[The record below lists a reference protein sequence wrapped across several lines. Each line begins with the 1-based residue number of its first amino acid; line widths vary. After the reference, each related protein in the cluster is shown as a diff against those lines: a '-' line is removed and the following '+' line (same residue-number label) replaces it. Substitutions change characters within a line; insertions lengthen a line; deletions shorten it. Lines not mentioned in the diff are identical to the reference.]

1 MGCIYSK
8 KRKEAMRKNKTVVAQ
23 PRQKY
28 LPENTG
34 IENDPNAGNVV
45 ANCPE
50 FTDRQ
55 KELVLESWKVVKEDM
70 DQVGIQMFLK

>member
-8 KRKEAMRKNKTVVAQ
+8 KRKEALRKNKTVVAQ

-34 IENDPNAGNVV
+34 HSDNDANGLVT
-45 ANCPE
+45 NCPE
-50 FTDRQ
+50 FTERQ

-70 DQVGIQMFLK
+70 DQVGIQMFMK